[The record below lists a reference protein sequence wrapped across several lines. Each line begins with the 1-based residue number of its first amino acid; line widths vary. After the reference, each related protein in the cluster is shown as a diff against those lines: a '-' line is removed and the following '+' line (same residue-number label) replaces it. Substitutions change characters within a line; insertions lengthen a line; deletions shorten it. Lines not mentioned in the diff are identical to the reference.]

1 VDVVRMLRDRG
12 HTAYF
17 AGGCVRDELLGSAP
31 EDYDVATDA
40 RPEEVRGAFPR
51 LSEVGA
57 AFGVMLVRRRSRTIE
72 VATFRTEGAYS
83 DKRRPDEVTYADAP
97 SDAARRDFTIN
108 ALFLDPL
115 ERESEVL
122 VGAASRRVRGR
133 VIDYV
138 EGVADLG
145 AGVVRAVGDPDERL
159 AEDHLRALRAVRF
172 TARLGFELDT
182 ATAEAV
188 RRHATELE
196 GVSPE
201 RVGDEVRRMLRHANR
216 ARAVELLDQ
225 LGLSGPALRDGL
237 GPARNAPGGGL
248 LGRLEAGAGL
258 APALAALAV
267 DRLGGGLAP
276 DAANAEKVVRSWRR
290 SLCLSNQERDD
301 LAATLEGV
309 RTIVGGFG
317 SGAVAQRKRWAV
329 SAWFP
334 DALAVVRAG
343 DPAAAAAVD
352 ESVAALGASPGGLAP
367 APLVDGGDLRSVG
380 FRPGPRVGEALRALY
395 DLQLEGTVRTRGEA
409 LEAARKLLSG
419 APERPN

>member
-1 VDVVRMLRDRG
+1 MLRDRG

-17 AGGCVRDELLGSAP
+17 AGGCVRDELLGSEP

-51 LSEVGA
+51 ASEVGA

-83 DKRRPDEVTYADAP
+83 DKRRPDEVRYADAP
-97 SDAARRDFTIN
+97 RDAARRDFTIN

-115 ERESEVL
+115 ERESEVM
-122 VGAASRRVRGR
+122 VGGEARRVRGR

-159 AEDHLRALRAVRF
+159 AEDHLRALRAARF
-172 TARLGFELDT
+172 TARLGFELDP
-182 ATAEAV
+182 ATADAV

-201 RVGDEVRRMLRHANR
+201 RVGEEVRRMLRHENR
-216 ARAVELLDQ
+216 ARAVELLDA

-237 GPARNAPGGGL
+237 GPAPAQGL
-248 LGRLEAGAGL
+248 LAGLGPGAGL
-258 APALAALAV
+258 APALAALAL
-267 DRLGGGLAP
+267 DRLGGGLVRDGASAAP
-276 DAANAEKVVRSWRR
+276 VVRAWRR

-301 LAATLEGV
+301 LAATLDGV
-309 RTIVGGFG
+309 RTLVGGDGRGGFG
-317 SGAVAQRKRWAV
+317 AGAVAQRKRWAA
-329 SAWFP
+329 SAWFR

-352 ESVAALGASPGGLAP
+352 AAVASLEASPGGIAP

-380 FRPGPRVGEALRALY
+380 FRPGPRMGEALRALY
-395 DLQLEGTVRTRGEA
+395 DLQLGGAVRTRAEA
-409 LEAARKLLSG
+409 LEAARKLLGG
-419 APERPN
+419 AS